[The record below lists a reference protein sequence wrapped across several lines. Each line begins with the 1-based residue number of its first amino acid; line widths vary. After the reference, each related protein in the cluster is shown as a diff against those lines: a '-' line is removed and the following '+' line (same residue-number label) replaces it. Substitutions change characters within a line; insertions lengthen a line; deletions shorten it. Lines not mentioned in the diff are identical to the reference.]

1 MNYKDVWKT
10 SEIQTGTLTLRR
22 RVRLVTYIVGSDADG
37 NEHEIEV
44 SDEAAQAVMDA
55 VKEANNG

>member
-1 MNYKDVWKT
+1 MNFRDVWKT

-22 RVRLVTYIVGSDADG
+22 RVRLVTYIVGKDAVG